1 LLPLPTSVK
10 TDGVVSVSFY
20 VSLNVITI
28 YQSKPVSSREIYVGK
43 KKNLTKVNYC
53 VSNEAMK
60 NLNLIRLQ
68 DRYIQIMTKYMQD
81 HNLSKKDCA
90 KRIGQNE
97 SIFCDLLKK
106 KRELSALYIL
116 PALNGGIMTTKDI
129 YDGMPSDEREAAF
142 WARQKNAEN
151 PKIMNLVNR
160 ITAAGGDPMTLL
172 EVQAETLERQ
182 KKIKNGK

>member
-1 LLPLPTSVK
+1 MRRL
-10 TDGVVSVSFY
+10 GFAWVVSVVR
-20 VSLNVITI
+20 VSLNVNNL
-28 YQSKPVSSREIYVGK
+28 YQSKLCLSIKIYLGK
-43 KKNLTKVNYC
+43 KIKLTKVNLFAR
-53 VSNEAMK
+53 NAAMK

-68 DRYIQIMTKYMQD
+68 DRYIQILNAFMQK
-81 HNLSKKDCA
+81 HKLSKKDCA

-97 SIFCDLLKK
+97 SIFCDILNKR
-106 KRELSALYIL
+106 RELSALYIL

-129 YDGMPSDEREAAF
+129 YDGIPADEREASF

-160 ITAAGGDPMTLL
+160 ITDAGGDPMTLL